1 MRDFVENEVGSLRDH
16 GAPGI
21 SWALLVLCFA
31 LAFSPAPQ
39 PAGDRA
45 ASGSAEVE
53 VETGPEMPVVAL
65 TFDDGPRAATTGR
78 LLDELALREVP
89 ATFFLLGHRLSG
101 NEELVRRMAREGHQ
115 IGVHTFD
122 HVPVTGLSHQEF
134 DLQVGGVRAQL
145 RDILGDGEFWLRPP
159 YGQTDDSTRAW
170 ADSPIVL
177 WSVDPEDWKV
187 LDADKVSEHVCSHVQ
202 DGDIILLHDFYP
214 TSVEAA
220 LRIVDR
226 LQEEGYEFVTVEELL
241 RLNGTKAEAGKL
253 YRNAWEERL

>member
-53 VETGPEMPVVAL
+53 VETGP
-65 TFDDGPRAATTGR
+65 
-78 LLDELALREVP
+78 ELALREVP

-177 WSVDPEDWKV
+177 WSVDPEDWKDHNAARIAAAV
-187 LDADKVSEHVCSHVQ
+187 TEQVK
-202 DGDIILLHDFYP
+202 DGDIILLHDIYHS
-214 TSVEAA
+214 SVDAA
-220 LRIVDR
+220 VQIVDELLR
-226 LQEEGYEFVTVEELL
+226 RGFCFVTVEDLL
-241 RLNGTKAEAGKL
+241 AWKGISPESGAV
-253 YRNAWEERL
+253 YRSGR

>member
-1 MRDFVENEVGSLRDH
+1 MRDFVENEVGFLRDH

-31 LAFSPAPQ
+31 LALSPAPQ

-45 ASGSAEVE
+45 ASGGAEVE
-53 VETGPEMPVVAL
+53 IELEMPVVAL
-65 TFDDGPRAATTGR
+65 TFDDGPRASTTGR

-89 ATFFLLGHRLSG
+89 ATFFLLGHRLQG

-122 HVPVTGLSHQEF
+122 HIPVTGLSRQDF
-134 DLQVGGVRAQL
+134 GLQVGGVRAQL

-159 YGQTDDSTRAW
+159 YGQADGNTRAW

-177 WSVDPEDWKV
+177 WSVDPEDWK
-187 LDADKVSEHVCSHVQ
+187 DHDVSRIVSAVTDQ
-202 DGDIILLHDFYP
+202 VKDGDIILLHDIYHS
-214 TSVEAA
+214 SVDAA
-220 LRIVDR
+220 VQIVDELLLR
-226 LQEEGYEFVTVEELL
+226 GFCFVTVEDLLAWKGISPEL
-241 RLNGTKAEAGKL
+241 GAV
-253 YRNAWEERL
+253 YRSGR

>member
-45 ASGSAEVE
+45 A
-53 VETGPEMPVVAL
+53 TM
-65 TFDDGPRAATTGR
+65 GR
-78 LLDELALREVP
+78 LLDELALREGP

-122 HVPVTGLSHQEF
+122 HDRPVPS
-134 DLQVGGVRAQL
+134 GV
-145 RDILGDGEFWLRPP
+145 
-159 YGQTDDSTRAW
+159 
-170 ADSPIVL
+170 
-177 WSVDPEDWKV
+177 
-187 LDADKVSEHVCSHVQ
+187 
-202 DGDIILLHDFYP
+202 
-214 TSVEAA
+214 
-220 LRIVDR
+220 
-226 LQEEGYEFVTVEELL
+226 
-241 RLNGTKAEAGKL
+241 
-253 YRNAWEERL
+253 

>member
-1 MRDFVENEVGSLRDH
+1 M
-16 GAPGI
+16 I
-21 SWALLVLCFA
+21 
-31 LAFSPAPQ
+31 
-39 PAGDRA
+39 
-45 ASGSAEVE
+45 
-53 VETGPEMPVVAL
+53 AL

-177 WSVDPEDWKV
+177 WSVDPEDWKDHNAARIAAAV
-187 LDADKVSEHVCSHVQ
+187 TEQVK
-202 DGDIILLHDFYP
+202 DGDIILMHDLY
-214 TSVEAA
+214 TTTAEAA
-220 LRIVDR
+220 EVIIPELIKR
-226 LQEEGYEFVTVEELL
+226 GYQLVTVSELIQL
-241 RLNGTKAEAGKL
+241 RFGDEVEPNRTYNYDYFRFQVPPLPAETAP
-253 YRNAWEERL
+253 AAA

>member
-1 MRDFVENEVGSLRDH
+1 M
-16 GAPGI
+16 
-21 SWALLVLCFA
+21 
-31 LAFSPAPQ
+31 
-39 PAGDRA
+39 
-45 ASGSAEVE
+45 
-53 VETGPEMPVVAL
+53 
-65 TFDDGPRAATTGR
+65 
-78 LLDELALREVP
+78 P
-89 ATFFLLGHRLSG
+89 ATFFLLGSRIAGS
-101 NEELVRRMAREGHQ
+101 EELIREMAADGHQ

-122 HVPVTGLSHQEF
+122 HVVVADLSRADF
-134 DLQVGGVRAQL
+134 DLQVGKTRAL
-145 RDILGDGEFWLRPP
+145 LASILGPGEFWLRPP
-159 YGQTDDSTRAW
+159 YG
-170 ADSPIVL
+170 IVDASVRRWSDGPLIL

>member
-159 YGQTDDSTRAW
+159 VR
-170 ADSPIVL
+170 P
-177 WSVDPEDWKV
+177 
-187 LDADKVSEHVCSHVQ
+187 
-202 DGDIILLHDFYP
+202 
-214 TSVEAA
+214 
-220 LRIVDR
+220 DR
-226 LQEEGYEFVTVEELL
+226 
-241 RLNGTKAEAGKL
+241 
-253 YRNAWEERL
+253 

>member
-1 MRDFVENEVGSLRDH
+1 MRDFVENEVGFLRDH

-31 LAFSPAPQ
+31 LALSPTPQ

-45 ASGSAEVE
+45 ASGGAEVE
-53 VETGPEMPVVAL
+53 IELKMPVVAL

-89 ATFFLLGHRLSG
+89 ATFFLLGHRLQG

-115 IGVHTFD
+115 IGIHTFD
-122 HVPVTGLSHQEF
+122 HVPVTGLSRQDF
-134 DLQVGGVRAQL
+134 GLQVGGVRAQL

-159 YGQTDDSTRAW
+159 YGQADGNTRAW

-177 WSVDPEDWKV
+177 WSVDPEDWK
-187 LDADKVSEHVCSHVQ
+187 DHDVSRIVSAVTDQ
-202 DGDIILLHDFYP
+202 VKDGDIILLHDIYHS
-214 TSVEAA
+214 SVDAA
-220 LRIVDR
+220 VQIVDELLLR
-226 LQEEGYEFVTVEELL
+226 GFCFVTVEDLL
-241 RLNGTKAEAGKL
+241 AWKGISPEPGTV
-253 YRNAWEERL
+253 YRSGR

>member
-134 DLQVGGVRAQL
+134 DLQVGASAPSSGT
-145 RDILGDGEFWLRPP
+145 FWGMENSGCAPRTARQMTAPGPGRTALLCFGRWIRRTGRTTTPP
-159 YGQTDDSTRAW
+159 V
-170 ADSPIVL
+170 SP
-177 WSVDPEDWKV
+177 P
-187 LDADKVSEHVCSHVQ
+187 
-202 DGDIILLHDFYP
+202 P
-214 TSVEAA
+214 
-220 LRIVDR
+220 
-226 LQEEGYEFVTVEELL
+226 
-241 RLNGTKAEAGKL
+241 
-253 YRNAWEERL
+253 

>member
-1 MRDFVENEVGSLRDH
+1 MLR
-16 GAPGI
+16 
-21 SWALLVLCFA
+21 
-31 LAFSPAPQ
+31 
-39 PAGDRA
+39 AGLFPRSAASRGRA

-134 DLQVGGVRAQL
+134 DLQVGGVRRPAPGHFGGW
-145 RDILGDGEFWLRPP
+145 RILAAPPVRP
-159 YGQTDDSTRAW
+159 
-170 ADSPIVL
+170 
-177 WSVDPEDWKV
+177 
-187 LDADKVSEHVCSHVQ
+187 
-202 DGDIILLHDFYP
+202 
-214 TSVEAA
+214 
-220 LRIVDR
+220 DR
-226 LQEEGYEFVTVEELL
+226 
-241 RLNGTKAEAGKL
+241 
-253 YRNAWEERL
+253 

>member
-101 NEELVRRMAREGHQ
+101 HEELVRRMAREGHQ

-177 WSVDPEDWKV
+177 WSVDPEDWKDHNAARIAAAV
-187 LDADKVSEHVCSHVQ
+187 TEQVK
-202 DGDIILLHDFYP
+202 DGDIILLHDIYHS
-214 TSVEAA
+214 SVDAA
-220 LRIVDR
+220 VQIVDELLR
-226 LQEEGYEFVTVEELL
+226 RGFCFVTVEDLL
-241 RLNGTKAEAGKL
+241 AWKGISPESGAV
-253 YRNAWEERL
+253 YRSGR